1 MGCRGSP
8 WQLLHNYIHQNAHYI
23 KSEKENKKKKREK
36 KKNKKGLKSE
46 KAIHNLTTV
55 KLKEQSKVYY

>member
-1 MGCRGSP
+1 M
-8 WQLLHNYIHQNAHYI
+8 
-23 KSEKENKKKKREK
+23 KSEKENKKKKRGK

-55 KLKEQSKVYY
+55 KLKE